1 MYNCV
6 ILSDTDQSQITE
18 LFNSTL
24 WSSEQ
29 HISQQ
34 SHDMTH
40 SSEHFNILHF
50 GLVYSNTPFH
60 NLSFHIYFVLFMIG
74 PQGLNVLVHCIW
86 SLELDR
92 SLIIVFP
99 LPQVWT
105 LVFVVFVPVFP
116 NTIRCLSCVNYWR
129 SFPSKDCF
137 KLWTHSKWDSN
148 LSEWN

>member
-1 MYNCV
+1 MTLIRVRSLNYLTPRSGQVSSTFHNNHMTWLIHPS
-6 ILSDTDQSQITE
+6 ILPFFI
-18 LFNSTL
+18 LAWFIP
-24 WSSEQ
+24 
-29 HISQQ
+29 IS
-34 SHDMTH
+34 
-40 SSEHFNILHF
+40 
-50 GLVYSNTPFH
+50 PFH

-74 PQGLNVLVHCIW
+74 PQGLNMPVYWIW
-86 SLELDR
+86 TLKLDR

-99 LPQVWT
+99 LPQVCT

-116 NTIRCLSCVNYWR
+116 NTIRCLGCVNYWR